1 MMACSRHGLWAAGN
15 SFRAPVRMLLRLYN
29 GIMCVGKRPL
39 AKAGRPI
46 GPRISPAPTRAL
58 YESSPSMPVRQPN
71 WLPFFFRAS
80 TRPPKRKRPS
90 LNQNA
95 PCRGRPTSQGRRRRD
110 VVGGLR
116 VFLRLLRRYTYAE
129 ASVTPPVKH
138 SEPTILQDHSS
149 SLSLR
154 LCKSRLPAKPLDWYP
169 TIETAVPRTR
179 PTWTRD
185 GWVTLKASQALGRVS
200 NSWGTGIT
208 SPRVSL
214 LFVRVAQSLSTVA

>member
-1 MMACSRHGLWAAGN
+1 MIARSRHGLWGAGDR
-15 SFRAPVRMLLRLYN
+15 FRAPVRMLLRLYN

-58 YESSPSMPVRQPN
+58 YESSPSMPVQQLN
-71 WLPFFFRAS
+71 WLHFFFRAS

-95 PCRGRPTSQGRRRRD
+95 PYRGRPTSQGRRRRD

-116 VFLRLLRRYTYAE
+116 VFLRLSRRYTYAE

-138 SEPTILQDHSS
+138 FEPTVLEDHTS
-149 SLSLR
+149 SLSLA
-154 LCKSRLPAKPLDWYP
+154 LCISRLPAKPLDWYSI
-169 TIETAVPRTR
+169 IETANPRT
-179 PTWTRD
+179 
-185 GWVTLKASQALGRVS
+185 
-200 NSWGTGIT
+200 
-208 SPRVSL
+208 
-214 LFVRVAQSLSTVA
+214 